1 MRFSNSPTPGCLAAQ
16 PALTHEEECNE
27 QVKKLAEANQN
38 AATAQ
43 GQLNQLRD
51 KLADVKSKLTD
62 VMTRAT
68 AASKELDTDRGLLA
82 DAQRNLLEAPDSQP
96 IKDHIATLK
105 GQIIDQEG
113 KLQSAKADEPD
124 LLAEQAEEK
133 GEKAHWKEELDFW
146 AQRAKGIREH
156 IKSLG
161 CDDPASAGAVGDSVS
176 R

>member
-1 MRFSNSPTPGCLAAQ
+1 MQRTGEEIGRSQPKRGYCTGAAQ
-16 PALTHEEECNE
+16 PTQRQTCGRKE
-27 QVKKLAEANQN
+27 Q
-38 AATAQ
+38 
-43 GQLNQLRD
+43 
-51 KLADVKSKLTD
+51 TD
-62 VMTRAT
+62 RCHDTGD

-161 CDDPASAGAVGDSVS
+161 CDDPASAGAVGDS
-176 R
+176 